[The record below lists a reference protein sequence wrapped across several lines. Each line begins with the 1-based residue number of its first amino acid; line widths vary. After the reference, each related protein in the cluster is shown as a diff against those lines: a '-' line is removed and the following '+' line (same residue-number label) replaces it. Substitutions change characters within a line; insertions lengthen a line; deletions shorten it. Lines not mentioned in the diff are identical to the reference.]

1 VTDSEHSIAWG
12 WLILIMAAVLAAD
25 QFTKHA
31 IETYTSPD
39 YFQVIVPGL
48 LNFIHTHNPGV
59 AFSLFA
65 NTQSEF
71 LRPALVIFS
80 MVVIL
85 FLVWLL
91 AEERA
96 GGRIGQT
103 GMALILGGA
112 VGNVLDRLTQRGVV
126 DFIDLH
132 ISSYHWPTFN
142 LADSAIVVGAALVL
156 LELSRDWARPHEE
169 QGKSKGAL

>member
-1 VTDSEHSIAWG
+1 MTDSEHSIAWG
-12 WLILIMAAVLAAD
+12 WLLVIMAAVLAAD
-25 QFTKHA
+25 QLTKHA
-31 IETYTSPD
+31 IETYTAPD
-39 YFQVIVPGL
+39 YSHIVVPGL

-65 NTQSEF
+65 NSQSDI

-85 FLVWLL
+85 FLIWLL

-96 GGRIGQT
+96 GGRLGQT

-112 VGNVLDRLTQRGVV
+112 VGNVLDRFTQRGVV

-132 ISSYHWPTFN
+132 ISTYHWPTFN

-156 LELSRDWARPHEE
+156 LELSRDWTRPRE
-169 QGKSKGAL
+169 QGKSKGAS

>member
-1 VTDSEHSIAWG
+1 MNGEQSIGWR
-12 WLILIMAAVLAAD
+12 WLILIMAVVLTAD
-25 QFTKHA
+25 QFTKHV
-31 IETYTSPD
+31 IEAYTSPE
-39 YFQVIVPGL
+39 YFYVVVPGL

-65 NTQSEF
+65 NTQTAM
-71 LRPALVIFS
+71 LRPVLVGFS
-80 MVVIL
+80 MAVIL
-85 FLVWLL
+85 FLFWLL

-96 GGRIGQT
+96 GGRLGQT

-112 VGNVLDRLTQRGVV
+112 VGNVLDRFTQRGVV

-132 ISSYHWPTFN
+132 VSTYHWPTFN

-156 LELSRDWARPHEE
+156 MELSRDWARPNEE
-169 QGKSKGAL
+169 RGKSKGAS

>member
-1 VTDSEHSIAWG
+1 MDGEHSIAWR
-12 WLILIMAAVLAAD
+12 WLLVIMAAVLAAD
-25 QFTKHA
+25 QLTKHA
-31 IETYTSPD
+31 IEKYTSPD
-39 YFQVIVPGL
+39 YFRVVIPGV
-48 LNFIHTHNPGV
+48 LNFVHTHNPGV

-65 NTQSEF
+65 NAQSAM

-80 MVVIL
+80 VAVIL

-112 VGNVLDRLTQRGVV
+112 VGNVLDRFTQRGVV

-132 ISSYHWPTFN
+132 ISTYHWPTFN

-156 LELSRDWARPHEE
+156 LELSRDWARPQKE
-169 QGKSKGAL
+169 QDSSTGAS

>member
-1 VTDSEHSIAWG
+1 MGGKPSIAWR
-12 WLILIMAAVLAAD
+12 WLVLIMAVVLAAD
-25 QFTKHA
+25 QLTKHV

-39 YFQVIVPGL
+39 YSQVIVPGL

-65 NTQSEF
+65 NAQSAM
-71 LRPALVIFS
+71 LRPVLVIFS

-85 FLVWLL
+85 FLFWLL

-96 GGRIGQT
+96 GGRPGQT

-112 VGNVLDRLTQRGVV
+112 VGNVLDRFTQRGVV

-132 ISSYHWPTFN
+132 ISVYHWPTFN

-156 LELSRDWARPHEE
+156 LELSRDWTNPNEGR
-169 QGKSKGAL
+169 GKSKGAT

>member
-1 VTDSEHSIAWG
+1 MMDGKHSIAWR
-12 WLILIMAAVLAAD
+12 WLMLIMALVLAVD
-25 QFTKHA
+25 QLTKHV
-31 IETYTSPD
+31 IETHTSPD
-39 YFQVIVPGL
+39 YFQVVVPGL

-65 NTQSEF
+65 NAQSEL

-85 FLVWLL
+85 FLIWLL

-96 GGRIGQT
+96 GGKVGQT

-112 VGNVLDRLTQRGVV
+112 VGNVLDRFTQRGVV

-132 ISSYHWPTFN
+132 VSTYHWPTFN
-142 LADSAIVVGAALVL
+142 LADSAIVIGAALVL
-156 LELSRDWARPHEE
+156 LELSRDWARPRE
-169 QGKSKGAL
+169 QGKPKGV